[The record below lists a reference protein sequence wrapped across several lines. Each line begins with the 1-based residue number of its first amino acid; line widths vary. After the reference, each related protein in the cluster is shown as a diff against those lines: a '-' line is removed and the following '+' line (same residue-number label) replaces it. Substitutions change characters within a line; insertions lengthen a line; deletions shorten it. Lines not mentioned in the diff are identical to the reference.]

1 MRRLDPAELVEVQD
15 ILFEMLCTF
24 KEICDSEKL
33 WYSLAYG
40 TLLGAVR
47 ENGFIPWDDDVDVY
61 MMLPDRERFRA
72 AFEKSHPEGLVLKRT
87 GIDKKYTKSHDKIC
101 YTLSDKYN
109 VQLDIYSLV
118 GAPYDFKEQ
127 LRFMKMNFYTDNL
140 FRAKYNKLR
149 DSAPKNRRI
158 LPFVKFV
165 DFFIPDRLIFRIF
178 AKRERKYDFDKS
190 EFLITLV
197 DTPNGKGCLPRRI
210 FNDTV
215 NHEFNGVMFRI
226 PVGWDEYL
234 KIKYGDYM
242 TPRKY

>member
-1 MRRLDPAELVEVQD
+1 
-15 ILFEMLCTF
+15 
-24 KEICDSEKL
+24 
-33 WYSLAYG
+33 
-40 TLLGAVR
+40 
-47 ENGFIPWDDDVDVY
+47 
-61 MMLPDRERFRA
+61 
-72 AFEKSHPEGLVLKRT
+72 
-87 GIDKKYTKSHDKIC
+87 
-101 YTLSDKYN
+101 
-109 VQLDIYSLV
+109 
-118 GAPYDFKEQ
+118 
-127 LRFMKMNFYTDNL
+127 MNFHM
-140 FRAKYNKLR
+140 
-149 DSAPKNRRI
+149 S
-158 LPFVKFV
+158 
-165 DFFIPDRLIFRIF
+165 DRLIFRIF